1 MSKYVITGSLGHISQ
16 PIVKALVAAGH
27 QVAVVTSSADKTAAI
42 QALGATALVGSVY
55 DPAFVSAAFAGAGA
69 VYTMIPPN
77 WAATDWLAAQAEV
90 ARNYAAAIQAAG
102 VKYVVNLSSIGAHL
116 GTGAGPVD
124 GLAHF
129 EQLLNALPGVNVAHL
144 RPSFFYYN
152 LFSQIPLLKHQGIL
166 GNNFGGGPEKLALVH
181 TDDIAAVATQKLLA
195 LDFGPNEV
203 TYISSDER
211 TGAEIAQVL
220 GQAVGQPAAWVEF
233 TDEQAYGG
241 MTQAGLSPTHAQGYT
256 ELGRALRTGAMQADY
271 WQHTPA
277 RGQVKLEQFAQAF
290 RAAYQG

>member
-1 MSKYVITGSLGHISQ
+1 MRKYVITGSLGHISQ

-55 DPAFVSAAFAGAGA
+55 DAAFVRSALAGADA

-77 WAATDWLAAQAEV
+77 WTATDWLAAQAEV
-90 ARNYAAAIQAAG
+90 AENYVAAIRAAG
-102 VKYVVNLSSIGAHL
+102 IRYVVNLSSIGAHL
-116 GTGAGPVD
+116 GQGAGPVD
-124 GLAHF
+124 GVAHL

-166 GNNFGGGPEKLALVH
+166 GNNFGGGNEKIALVH
-181 TDDIAAVATQKLLA
+181 TDDIAALAIEKLLA
-195 LDFGPNEV
+195 LDFGPNQV
-203 TYISSDER
+203 TYVSSDER

-220 GQAVGQPAAWVEF
+220 GQAVGKPAAWVEF

-241 MTQAGLSPTHAQGYT
+241 MVQAGLSPMHAQGYT

-271 WQHTPA
+271 WQHVPV
-277 RGQVKLEQFAQAF
+277 RGRVKLEQFALEFKAG
-290 RAAYQG
+290 YGV